1 MVNVDRD
8 NWGGNVHY
16 RAAQIVAPETLEEAQ
31 QLVAS
36 SVKVRPL
43 GTRHS
48 FNRLPDTD
56 GILIHLGSLPPDP
69 VIDTDAMTVTV
80 GGATRYGVVA
90 RHLEDNGLALHNM
103 GSLPH
108 ISVAGAVS
116 TGTHGSGDG
125 LGSLSSAVRGLQ
137 LIGPS
142 GDPVDGSGRRAH
154 LGEIASQRPDRQR

>member
-1 MVNVDRD
+1 MVSVDRD

-16 RAAQIVAPETLEEAQ
+16 RAAQIAAPETLEEAQ
-31 QLVAS
+31 RLVAS
-36 SVKVRPL
+36 SAKIRPL

-90 RHLEDNGLALHNM
+90 RQR
-103 GSLPH
+103 P
-108 ISVAGAVS
+108 IGA
-116 TGTHGSGDG
+116 
-125 LGSLSSAVRGLQ
+125 R
-137 LIGPS
+137 PS
-142 GDPVDGSGRRAH
+142 GSASVQRRKGWPGSCSSSPAPHSPAPATPSWSGTR
-154 LGEIASQRPDRQR
+154 

>member
-56 GILIHLGSLPPDP
+56 GILIHLGSLP
-69 VIDTDAMTVTV
+69 
-80 GGATRYGVVA
+80 
-90 RHLEDNGLALHNM
+90 
-103 GSLPH
+103 H

-154 LGEIASQRPDRQR
+154 LGEIASQRPDRHR